1 MTLLEGIG
9 EVLFHPILDGAERA
23 WDLCFSPS
31 RRKIILDRW
40 REHDGWHNALTAFE
54 VVTSIVAVGL
64 MLSWSVVPVVLLTR

>member
-31 RRKIILDRW
+31 RRKIVFDRW
-40 REHDGWHNALTAFE
+40 RGRCGWHNALTAFE

-64 MLSWSVVPVVLLTR
+64 IALVVVVPVVLLTR